1 MALARRRA
9 VFCDPDAGPPINLFA
24 PTQKSCRDRSTP
36 VGFAVF
42 IVVGSAAIAAMLI
55 YIIGGFE
62 YQAAAYIT
70 ALTTNFFTTA
80 FGFVTA
86 LDVIMQQPVG
96 ASAPEQHQ

>member
-1 MALARRRA
+1 MLVLLLTYSHRRRKA
-9 VFCDPDAGPPINLFA
+9 VGTGLP
-24 PTQKSCRDRSTP
+24 P

-62 YQAAAYIT
+62 YRAAAYIT

>member
-1 MALARRRA
+1 MFRKRGFGASPRCVLRFRCWQRRRKA
-9 VFCDPDAGPPINLFA
+9 VGTGSP
-24 PTQKSCRDRSTP
+24 P

-96 ASAPEQHQ
+96 ASAPKQQQ